1 MSWAAD
7 ALAAL
12 RKIITLEERVVTM
25 AEDIKDLGRIARDLD
40 RRLVKLE
47 TKFEI
52 YERLAEKGRERRLPS
67 DG

>member
-25 AEDIKDLGRIARDLD
+25 AEDIKDLGRLARDLD
-40 RRLVKLE
+40 RRLVRLE
-47 TKFEI
+47 TKFEV
-52 YERLAEKGRERRLPS
+52 YERLSEKSRERRLPS